1 MTTDTLESVGSAAL
15 GAWTT
20 PLGAVECRAVRFR
33 QPHELAIE
41 HVEVR
46 PPGAG
51 EVSVRLEGCGVCASN
66 LPVWEGRPW
75 FTYPLSPG
83 APGHEGW
90 GTIDAV
96 GEGVN
101 ELAVGDRVALLSYN
115 AYAEY
120 DIAPASAVVRL
131 PHELAGRAFPGE
143 PLACVMNIF
152 RRSAILSGQT
162 VAIVGIGFIGAAL
175 TALAARAGARVIA
188 LSRRPFALEM
198 AERMGATTLIPLEDG
213 SRAVAQARAVTG
225 EDGCHCVIEAVG
237 IQQTLDI
244 ATELTGVRAR
254 LVIAGYHQ
262 DGPRQ
267 VNLQQWNW
275 RGLDVINAH
284 ERDPAVYRGGMEAA
298 VELVARGGFDPEP
311 LWTHRFPLEEADAAF
326 EAMARRTAGFMKA
339 LIECG

>member
-1 MTTDTLESVGSAAL
+1 MR
-15 GAWTT
+15 
-20 PLGAVECRAVRFR
+20 CRAVRFR
-33 QPHELAIE
+33 QPRALAVE
-41 HVEVR
+41 DVEMRAPGADEVR
-46 PPGAG
+46 
-51 EVSVRLEGCGVCASN
+51 VRLEGCGVCASN

-90 GTIDAV
+90 GTVDAV
-96 GEGVN
+96 GQGV
-101 ELAVGDRVALLSYN
+101 EDFTVGDRVALLSYH

-120 DIAPASAVVRL
+120 DVAPASGVVRL
-131 PHELAGRAFPGE
+131 PEALAGRAFPGE

-152 RRSAILSGQT
+152 RRSAIERGQT

-175 TALAARAGARVIA
+175 AALATRAGARVIA

-198 AERMGATTLIPLEDG
+198 AERMGAATQVSLEDT
-213 SRAVAQARAVTG
+213 SRAVAQVRAATG
-225 EDGCHCVIEAVG
+225 GEGCHCVIEAVG
-237 IQQTLDI
+237 AQQTLDI

-262 DGPRQ
+262 DGPRR
-267 VNLQQWNW
+267 VNLQEWNW

-284 ERDPAVYRGGMEAA
+284 ERDPGVYRRGMEAA
-298 VELVARGGFDPEP
+298 IELVAGGGFDPEP

-326 EAMARRTAGFMKA
+326 EALAARPAGFMKA
-339 LIECG
+339 LIEYA

>member
-1 MTTDTLESVGSAAL
+1 M
-15 GAWTT
+15 
-20 PLGAVECRAVRFR
+20 
-33 QPHELAIE
+33 
-41 HVEVR
+41 R

-51 EVSVRLEGCGVCASN
+51 EVRVRLEGCGVCGSN

-90 GTIDAV
+90 GTVDAV
-96 GEGVN
+96 GEGV
-101 ELAVGDRVALLSYN
+101 EHVAIGDRVALLSYN

-120 DIAPASAVVRL
+120 DIAPASVVVRL
-131 PHELAGRAFPGE
+131 PDALAGRAFPGE

-152 RRSAILSGQT
+152 RRSAIAPGQT

-175 TALAARAGARVIA
+175 AALAARAGARVIA

-198 AERMGATTLIPLEDG
+198 AERMGAATLIRLADA
-213 SRAVAQARAVTG
+213 SRAIAEARTVAG
-225 EDGCHCVIEAVG
+225 EAGCHCVIEAAG
-237 IQQTLDI
+237 TQQTLDI

-267 VNLQQWNW
+267 VNMQQWNW

-284 ERDPAVYRGGMEAA
+284 ERDPAVYAQGMEAA
-298 VELVARGGFDPEP
+298 VELVARGDFNPEP
-311 LWTHRFPLEEADAAF
+311 LWTHRFPLEEAGAAF
-326 EAMARRTAGFMKA
+326 EALAQRPAGFMKA

>member
-1 MTTDTLESVGSAAL
+1 MSSEAI
-15 GAWTT
+15 
-20 PLGAVECRAVRFR
+20 ECRAVRFR
-33 QPHELAIE
+33 QPQALAIE
-41 HVEVR
+41 QVAVR
-46 PPGAG
+46 SPGAG
-51 EVSVRLEGCGVCASN
+51 EVRVRLEGCGVCGSN

-75 FTYPLSPG
+75 FTYPLDPG

-90 GTIDAV
+90 GAVDAV
-96 GEGVN
+96 GEGVE

-120 DIAPASAVVRL
+120 DIASASTVVRL
-131 PHELAGRAFPGE
+131 PERLAGRAFPGE
-143 PLACVMNIF
+143 PLACVMNIY
-152 RRSAILSGQT
+152 RRSAIEPGQT

-188 LSRRPFALEM
+188 VSRRPFALEM
-198 AERMGATTLIPLEDG
+198 AGRMGASTLIRLEEA
-213 SRAVAQARAVTG
+213 SRAISEARAMTG
-225 EDGCHCVIEAVG
+225 DEGCHCVIEAAG
-237 IQQTLDI
+237 TQQTLDV
-244 ATELTGVRAR
+244 ASELTGVRAR

-284 ERDPAVYRGGMEAA
+284 ERDPAVYRQGMQAA
-298 VELVARGGFDPEP
+298 VDLVAQGGFDPEP
-311 LWTHRFPLEEADAAF
+311 LWTHRFPLEEAGAAF
-326 EAMARRTAGFMKA
+326 AALARRPAGFMKA

>member
-1 MTTDTLESVGSAAL
+1 
-15 GAWTT
+15 
-20 PLGAVECRAVRFR
+20 VRFR
-33 QPHELAIE
+33 EPRRLA
-41 HVEVR
+41 VERIAVQ

-51 EVSVRLEGCGVCASN
+51 EVRVRLEGCGVCGSN

-90 GTIDAV
+90 GTIDSV
-96 GEGVN
+96 GEGVDGIG
-101 ELAVGDRVALLSYN
+101 VGDRVALLSYN

-120 DIAPASAVVRL
+120 DVAPASAVVRL
-131 PHELAGRAFPGE
+131 PDVLQGRPFPGE

-152 RRSAILSGQT
+152 RRSGIEAGQT
-162 VAIVGIGFIGAAL
+162 VGIVGIGFIGAAL

-198 AERMGATTLIPLEDG
+198 AERMGATTLIPLDDG
-213 SRAVAQARAVTG
+213 SRAVAAARAILG
-225 EDGCHCVIEAVG
+225 EDGCHCVIEAAG
-237 IQQTLDI
+237 TQHTLDV
-244 ATELTGVRAR
+244 ASELTGVRAR

-262 DGPRQ
+262 DGARQ

-284 ERDPAVYRGGMEAA
+284 ERDPAMYRRGMQAA

-311 LWTHRFPLEEADAAF
+311 LWTHRFPLEEAGAAF
-326 EAMARRTAGFMKA
+326 EALAGRPAGFMKA
-339 LIECG
+339 LIECR

>member
-1 MTTDTLESVGSAAL
+1 M
-15 GAWTT
+15 
-20 PLGAVECRAVRFR
+20 
-33 QPHELAIE
+33 
-41 HVEVR
+41 R

-51 EVSVRLEGCGVCASN
+51 EVRVRLEGCGVCASN
-66 LPVWEGRPW
+66 LPVWQGRPW

-90 GTIDAV
+90 GTVDAV
-96 GEGVN
+96 GEGVK
-101 ELAVGDRVALLSYN
+101 EVTIGDRVALLSYN

-120 DIAPASAVVRL
+120 DVAPASGVVRL
-131 PHELAGRAFPGE
+131 PEALAGRAFPGE

-152 RRSAILSGQT
+152 QRSAIQPGET

-175 TALAARAGARVIA
+175 AALAVRAGARVIA
-188 LSRRPFALEM
+188 LSQRPFALEM
-198 AERMGATTLIPLEDG
+198 AERMGATALVSLEDFP
-213 SRAVAQARAVTG
+213 RAIAQVRTVTG

-284 ERDPAVYRGGMEAA
+284 ERDPAVYRRGMEAA
-298 VELVARGGFDPEP
+298 VELVARGDFDPEP
-311 LWTHRFPLEEADAAF
+311 LWTHRFPLEETDAAF
-326 EAMARRTAGFMKA
+326 EALAARPAGFMKA
-339 LIECG
+339 LIEYE